1 MPIFSTNH
9 SALATLDKAGGGLN
23 LGTDSLYIKSN
34 DAEASDLVANFKVYK
49 RNATGATSITS
60 SAVTT
65 QASSGAITFTLQES
79 IVGSA
84 TLGSAVT
91 VTGTATGAATDAD
104 VIAGAI
110 NTAGLTNVSA
120 SVDSSNR
127 VVISHSKGGDFRIAD
142 TSGHLAEIGFSTR
155 YYKLICGACR

>member
-1 MPIFSTNH
+1 MMQKHQI
-9 SALATLDKAGGGLN
+9 
-23 LGTDSLYIKSN
+23 
-34 DAEASDLVANFKVYK
+34 LVANFKVYK

-127 VVISHSKGGDFRIAD
+127 VVISHQKVVILELQTQAD
-142 TSGHLAEIGFSTR
+142 T
-155 YYKLICGACR
+155 